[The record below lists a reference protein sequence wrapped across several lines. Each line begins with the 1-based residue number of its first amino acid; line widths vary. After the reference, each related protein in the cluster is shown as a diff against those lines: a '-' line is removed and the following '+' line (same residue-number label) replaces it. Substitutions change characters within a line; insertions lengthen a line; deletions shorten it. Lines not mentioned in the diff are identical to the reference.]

1 MSYPSAHQS
10 DNTAISKQDIKR
22 QRPLSVARGRTIDP
36 ENKRKKI
43 LQTAHQLFVDKGYHR
58 VSIPMIVEASGVS
71 TGAIYNLF
79 GNKENIART
88 LYEELN
94 VRFMDH
100 FQQRLVQQT
109 TTYEKLRAFT
119 ELVFDLTETD
129 PAMMEYLLFMRHAEF
144 VEDMSPICLT
154 EPFEIVRTIVK
165 EGMAAGDVKSGDYFA
180 CAVTYTGAILR
191 PVLLHLECVLPKP
204 LKEYAE
210 EFINNAWAAIKA

>member
-1 MSYPSAHQS
+1 MSYPSAHHS
-10 DNTAISKQDIKR
+10 VNTAISKQDTKR
-22 QRPLSVARGRTIDP
+22 QRPLSVAKVRTIDP
-36 ENKRKKI
+36 EAKRKKI
-43 LQTAHQLFVDKGYHR
+43 LQTAHQLFVEKGYHR
-58 VSIPMIVEASGVS
+58 ISIPMIVEVSGVS

-94 VRFMDH
+94 TRFMLS
-100 FQQRLVQQT
+100 FRQRLARQT
-109 TTYEKLRAFT
+109 GTYGKLRAFT

-129 PAMMEYLLFMRHAEF
+129 PAMMEYLLFMRHTEF
-144 VEDMSPICLT
+144 VDDMSPVCLT
-154 EPFEIVRTIVK
+154 EAFEIVRNIVK

-210 EFINNAWAAIKA
+210 EFINNAWDAIKA